1 MSARDG
7 WCPPNH
13 GVSHMVTLKPGFRV
27 TAVDRGT
34 FVECAIFVP
43 GGLYPAASGEFRSTK
58 PASGASGPQRPS
70 IASKAVPHD
79 RRPPLRAAPHGRL
92 CAGVL
97 LRRAGLLAGA
107 GGSVVSRRVDVLQVI
122 YGTQCVLAID
132 LPNADL
138 TTNWA
143 SLAI

>member
-43 GGLYPAASGEFRSTK
+43 GRAFTPAASGEFSSVDE
-58 PASGASGPQRPS
+58 ASEWGERTAASFDCIKGGA
-70 IASKAVPHD
+70 A
-79 RRPPLRAAPHGRL
+79 
-92 CAGVL
+92 
-97 LRRAGLLAGA
+97 
-107 GGSVVSRRVDVLQVI
+107 
-122 YGTQCVLAID
+122 
-132 LPNADL
+132 
-138 TTNWA
+138 
-143 SLAI
+143 